1 MKFPDPKE
9 QLKVIERGTDGII
22 SKAELLEKLK
32 NSKNSGTPLRIKA
45 GFDPTAPDLHLG
57 HCLLLKKLRDFQDL
71 GHKVLFLIGDFTA
84 MIGDPTGK
92 METRPSLTSSEI
104 VENAKTY
111 EKQVFKILDKEK
123 TDIIFNSAW
132 LKDLSF
138 DQLLNLTSQVNVARL
153 LERDDFSKRY
163 KSGLSI
169 SLKEFMY
176 PLIQA
181 YDSVQTLADVE
192 IGGTDQTF
200 NILLGRDFQRYF
212 DMEPQIALFLPILEG
227 TDGTKK
233 MSKSL
238 GNYISIEEDPMDVFG
253 KIMSISDD
261 LMWRY
266 FYLLTSKTDDEI
278 ESLKEQH
285 PMESKRMLAYEITSW
300 LHNQAEADK
309 AKSDFETKF
318 SRRSFPDDARVISV
332 DKNEIKSLLDLVSA
346 ASNVL
351 KSKAEARR
359 LIVQGG
365 LTINGQKLSDFQ
377 SPLPDGFELEVK
389 IGKREFVKVVVK

>member
-1 MKFPDPKE
+1 MKFIDPRE
-9 QLKVIERGTDGII
+9 QLKVIERGTEGII
-22 SKAELLEKLK
+22 SKEELLEKLK
-32 NSKNSGTPLRIKA
+32 SSKASNVPLRIKA

-92 METRPSLTSSEI
+92 TETRPALMSDEI
-104 VENAKTY
+104 VKNAETY
-111 EKQVFKILDKEK
+111 EKQVFKILDRKK

-132 LKDLSF
+132 LSKLSF

-163 KSGLSI
+163 KSGSSI

-181 YDSVQTLADVE
+181 YDSVQTRADVE
-192 IGGTDQTF
+192 MGGTDQTF

-212 DMEPQIALFLPILEG
+212 GLEPQVAVFLPILEG
-227 TDGTKK
+227 TDGVKK

-238 GNYISIEEDPMDVFG
+238 GNYIGIEEDPMDVYG
-253 KIMSISDD
+253 KVMSVSDE

-266 FYLLTSKTDDEI
+266 FYLLTSKTDEEI
-278 ESLKEQH
+278 GSLKRSH
-285 PMESKRMLAYEITSW
+285 PMESKKMLAYEITSW
-300 LHNQAEADK
+300 LYSHVEADK
-309 AKSDFETKF
+309 ARSDFETKF
-318 SRRSFPDDARVISV
+318 SRRSFPDDARVVSI
-332 DKNEIKSLLDLVSA
+332 DGGEIMTLLDLVSA
-346 ASNVL
+346 VSEVL
-351 KSKAEARR
+351 RSKAEMRR

-365 LTINGQKLSDFQ
+365 LTINGQKFSDLQ
-377 SPLPDGFELEVK
+377 SSLPDGSELEIK
-389 IGKREFVKVVVK
+389 IGKREFVKAVIK

>member
-1 MKFPDPKE
+1 MKFINPKE
-9 QLKVIERGTDGII
+9 QLRVIERGTEGII
-22 SKAELLEKLK
+22 SKEELLEKLK
-32 NSKNSGTPLRIKA
+32 NSKIKNVPLKIKA

-92 METRPSLTSSEI
+92 TEVRPALMSDE
-104 VENAKTY
+104 VVKNAKTY
-111 EKQVFKILDKEK
+111 EKQVFKILDRKK

-132 LKDLSF
+132 LSKLSF
-138 DQLLNLTSQVNVARL
+138 DQLLNLTSQVNIARL
-153 LERDDFSKRY
+153 LERDDFNKRY
-163 KSGLSI
+163 KSGSPI

-181 YDSVQTLADVE
+181 YDSVQTRADVE
-192 IGGTDQTF
+192 MGGTDQTF

-212 DMEPQIALFLPILEG
+212 GLEPQVAVFLPILEG
-227 TDGTKK
+227 IDGVKK

-238 GNYISIEEDPMDVFG
+238 GNYIGIEENPMDVFG
-253 KIMSISDD
+253 KVMSISDK

-266 FYLLTSKTDDEI
+266 FYLLTSKTDEEI
-278 ESLKEQH
+278 ESLKKSH
-285 PMESKRMLAYEITSW
+285 PMESKKILAYEITSW
-300 LHNQAEADK
+300 LYNHVEADN
-309 AKSDFETKF
+309 ARSDFETKF

-332 DKNEIKSLLDLVSA
+332 DENEITTLLDLVSA
-346 ASNVL
+346 VSEVL
-351 KSKAEARR
+351 RSKAEMRR

-365 LTINGQKLSDFQ
+365 LTINGQKFSDLQ
-377 SPLPDGFELEVK
+377 SPLPDESELEVK
-389 IGKREFVKVVVK
+389 IGKREFVKVVIK

>member
-22 SKAELLEKLK
+22 SNAELLEKLK

-92 METRPSLTSSEI
+92 METRPSLTSNEI
-104 VENAKTY
+104 IENAKTY

-132 LKDLSF
+132 LENLSF

-227 TDGTKK
+227 TDGKKK

-238 GNYISIEEDPMDVFG
+238 ENYIGIEEDPVDVFG
-253 KIMSISDD
+253 KIMSISDN

-266 FYLLTSKTDDEI
+266 FYLLTSKTDEEI
-278 ESLKEQH
+278 KSLKKQH

-318 SRRSFPDDARVISV
+318 SKRSFPDDARVVSV
-332 DKNEIKSLLDLVSA
+332 DKNEIKSILDLVFA
-346 ASNVL
+346 VSNVL
-351 KSKAEARR
+351 KSKAESRR
-359 LIVQGG
+359 LIIQGG
-365 LTINGQKLSDFQ
+365 LTINGQKLSDLQ
-377 SPLPDGFELEVK
+377 SPLPDGSELEVK
-389 IGKREFVKVVVK
+389 IGKREFVKVLMV